1 MKPFRILVHLL
12 VFVLVLELT
21 TRVDERLRF
30 GTPLMSRVLS
40 SEDLREFREGSM
52 QGRPNARYQK
62 WGLNEMG
69 MRGPSTTRAPR
80 PGVIRIVTVGASETF
95 GMAEAEGREYP
106 RQLEDSL
113 NRAAERRNAPHRFEV
128 LNASLPGMSIPSI
141 LLGLRTHIRPLAPE
155 IVVVYPSPSFYVDRD
170 PPHPPEDVHR
180 DDSLAA
186 ARAFVP
192 RALPRLEDAAKSLV
206 PSAVLDRLRERDIQN
221 SIQQY
226 PPGWR
231 FTSIPQDRLA
241 LFSEHLREM
250 VGTIRSIGAEPMLMT
265 HGNVFMD
272 GTKNDALARS
282 WERFYPRATASTL
295 IAFDSVARTVTL
307 QVARDSG
314 VVVVDVAA
322 DLARG
327 GSGDRVYSDFA
338 HFTELGA
345 ARVAADLRDSVR
357 ALVDRT
363 SRERDVAGVVLQA
376 SGKGAPRATG
386 GLQ

>member
-1 MKPFRILVHLL
+1 MKPLRILVHLL
-12 VFVLVLELT
+12 VFVVVLELT
-21 TRVDERLRF
+21 TRIDERLRF

-40 SEDLREFREGSM
+40 SEDLREFRAGTV

-62 WGLNEMG
+62 WGLNALG
-69 MRGPSTTRAPR
+69 LRGPATSREPR
-80 PGVIRIVTVGASETF
+80 PGVTRIVTVGASETF
-95 GMAEAEGREYP
+95 GMAETEGREYP

-113 NRAAERRNAPHRFEV
+113 NLAAERLSSTRRFEV

-141 LLGLRTHIRPLAPE
+141 LLGLRGHIRSLSPDV
-155 IVVVYPSPSFYVDRD
+155 VVVYPSPSFYVDRD
-170 PPHPPEDVHR
+170 PPHPPTEVQPDE
-180 DDSLAA
+180 SLSLT
-186 ARAFVP
+186 RAFRP
-192 RALPRLEDAAKSLV
+192 RVIPRIADAAKSLL
-206 PSAVLDRLRERDIQN
+206 PAAALDQLRERDIRKN
-221 SIQQY
+221 IAQY

-241 LFSEHLREM
+241 LFSEHLREL
-250 VGTIRSIGAEPMLMT
+250 VGTIRSIGAEPILMT
-265 HGNVFMD
+265 HGNAFMD
-272 GTKNDALARS
+272 GTRNEALARA

-295 IAFDSVARTVTL
+295 IAFDSAARGVTL

-322 DLARG
+322 DLAREG
-327 GSGDRVYSDFA
+327 NHVYSDFA

-345 ARVAADLRDSVR
+345 AHVAADLRDSVR

-363 SRERDVAGVVLQA
+363 THERDVAGVVLQA
-376 SGKGAPRATG
+376 SGSRAPRAAG

>member
-1 MKPFRILVHLL
+1 MKLLRILVHLV
-12 VFVLVLELT
+12 VFVAVLELA
-21 TRVDERLRF
+21 TRIDERLRF

-40 SEDLREFREGSM
+40 SEDLREFRDGGV

-62 WGLNEMG
+62 WGLNELG
-69 MRGPSTTRAPR
+69 LRGPSTSREPR

-113 NRAAERRNAPHRFEV
+113 NLAAARRNSPRRYEV

-141 LLGLRTHIRPLAPE
+141 LLGLRGHIRSLSPDV
-155 IVVVYPSPSFYVDRD
+155 VVVYPSPSFYVDSD
-170 PPHPPEDVHR
+170 PPH
-180 DDSLAA
+180 A
-186 ARAFVP
+186 ARDVSDVDTLAFT
-192 RALPRLEDAAKSLV
+192 RALRPRVIPRIVDAAKSLL
-206 PSAVLDRLRERDIQN
+206 PAAALDHLRERDIRK
-221 SIQQY
+221 SIERY

-231 FTSIPQDRLA
+231 FTSIPQDRLT
-241 LFSEHLREM
+241 LFSEHMREI
-250 VGTIRSIGAEPMLMT
+250 VGTIRSIGAEPILMT
-265 HGNVFMD
+265 HGNAFMD
-272 GTKNDALARS
+272 GSRNDALARA

-295 IAFDSVARTVTL
+295 IAFDSAARGVTL

-322 DLARG
+322 DLARN
-327 GSGDRVYSDFA
+327 REPVYSDFA

-345 ARVAADLRDSVR
+345 ARVAGDLSDSVR
-357 ALVDRT
+357 AVVDRNT
-363 SRERDVAGVVLQA
+363 RERDVAGAVLQA
-376 SGKGAPRATG
+376 SGGRVQRAGG

>member
-1 MKPFRILVHLL
+1 MKPLRILVHLL

-21 TRVDERLRF
+21 TRIDERLRF

-69 MRGPSTTRAPR
+69 LRGPSTTREPR

-113 NRAAERRNAPHRFEV
+113 NRAAERQSSTHRFEV

-141 LLGLRTHIRPLAPE
+141 LLGLRGHIRSLSPDV
-155 IVVVYPSPSFYVDRD
+155 VVVYPSPSFYVDREA
-170 PPHPPEDVHR
+170 PHPPTDVQP
-180 DDSLAA
+180 DDTLSLS
-186 ARAFVP
+186 RAFRP
-192 RALPRLEDAAKSLV
+192 RVLPRIVDAAKSLL
-206 PSAVLDRLRERDIQN
+206 PAAALDRLRERDIQK
-221 SIQQY
+221 SIEEY

-241 LFSEHLREM
+241 LYSQHLREM
-250 VGTIRSIGAEPMLMT
+250 VGTVRSIGAEPILMT
-265 HGNVFMD
+265 HGNAFMD
-272 GTKNDALARS
+272 GTRNEALARA
-282 WERFYPRATASTL
+282 WVRFYPRATASTL
-295 IAFDSVARTVTL
+295 IAFDSVARAVTL
-307 QVARDSG
+307 QVAKDSG

-322 DLARG
+322 DLAR
-327 GSGDRVYSDFA
+327 SGKGDHLYSDFA

-345 ARVAADLRDSVR
+345 ARVATDLRDSVR

-363 SRERDVAGVVLQA
+363 TRERDVAGVVLQA
-376 SGKGAPRATG
+376 SGSRAPRATG